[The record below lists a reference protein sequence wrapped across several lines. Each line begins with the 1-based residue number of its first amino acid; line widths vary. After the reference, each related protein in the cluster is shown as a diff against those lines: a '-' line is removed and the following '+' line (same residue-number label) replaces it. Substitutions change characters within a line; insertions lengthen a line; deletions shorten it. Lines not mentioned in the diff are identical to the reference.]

1 MGSHL
6 REESVMREAVW
17 ALAGM
22 ALMFGMYA
30 AFCVWLTSI

>member
-6 REESVMREAVW
+6 RKERRMREAVW

-22 ALMFGMYA
+22 AVMFGMYA